1 MSGDEIFGYGWR
13 EDHARAGD
21 LALEAAESLAR
32 EPRQE
37 RLIQEV
43 NGGRLTSRDSA
54 EGLKIAGT
62 LAAIAQAH
70 YAAANIRT
78 RPIRNAELPV
88 TNLDWM
94 TRERSG

>member
-21 LALEAAESLAR
+21 VALEQAEHVADWPKAAA
-32 EPRQE
+32 
-37 RLIQEV
+37 
-43 NGGRLTSRDSA
+43 
-54 EGLKIAGT
+54 

-78 RPIRNAELPV
+78 RPIRNVELP
-88 TNLDWM
+88 
-94 TRERSG
+94 

>member
-21 LALEAAESLAR
+21 ECLTAAHQLMEGAKA
-32 EPRQE
+32 
-37 RLIQEV
+37 
-43 NGGRLTSRDSA
+43 GGKLDVRMDGIMA
-54 EGLKIAGT
+54 

-78 RPIRNAELPV
+78 RPIRDAELNIVMNQPP
-88 TNLDWM
+88 
-94 TRERSG
+94 RPPR